1 MPNEK
6 GQYKEQVVTIVSVEQ
21 DRIKKGKNKGRLFE
35 RYQVQ
40 EHEGK
45 VFYNFHD
52 HLLGEEVQTPLR
64 VKMTFYDD
72 PQRPKVEKVVPL
84 YEPEDDGQYQGQALD
99 PRDVLMGRM
108 SVVKSSIQALQYIEG
123 EPEEKLSFYRALV
136 RENDEYVFKGLLPS
150 PELRLEE

>member
-6 GQYKEQVVTIVSVEQ
+6 GQYKEQVVTILSVEQ

-45 VFYNFHD
+45 TFYNFHD
-52 HLLGEEVQTPLR
+52 HLLGEVETPLR
-64 VKMTFYDD
+64 AKIAFYDD

-84 YEPEDDGQYQGQALD
+84 YEPEDDGQGSGLD

-108 SVVKSSIQALQYIEG
+108 SVVKSSIQALQYVDG

-136 RENDEYVFKGLLPS
+136 RENDEYVFRGLI
-150 PELRLEE
+150 PE